1 MTDHHARLQRLEK
14 MAHRMDS
21 AIRIPVIGLRVGY
34 DSIIGMIP
42 GVGDLLTLAPSAWII
57 YESKRLGAPAHVIS
71 RMVANTATD
80 TLVGMIPLIGDLF
93 DATSVSQSVAG
104 MDAVICLY
112 DSPSLATASGAAANH
127 QPHDLYQAVDALLS
141 GLPKVGVERLVL
153 VADLSAKGDDPT
165 VTAALQRIAA
175 HPLKWTLVD
184 ANADGDDLSIEDF
197 SVIDDL
203 DSSDRRV
210 QLRRIAAGIVDELET
225 PQHLHEQIH
234 FRI

>member
-1 MTDHHARLQRLEK
+1 MLNAETPRLKFALYGAHSSLGNALLCELLTRQHEAVALVDDLNSMTVR
-14 MAHRMDS
+14 
-21 AIRIPVIGLRVGY
+21 PGLRAK
-34 DSIIGMIP
+34 
-42 GVGDLLTLAPSAWII
+42 T
-57 YESKRLGAPAHVIS
+57 
-71 RMVANTATD
+71 
-80 TLVGMIPLIGDLF
+80 GDLF
-93 DATSVSQSVAG
+93 DAISVSQSVAG

-153 VADLSAKGDDPT
+153 VTDLSAKGDDPN
-165 VTAALQRIAA
+165 VAAALQRIAA

-203 DSSDRRV
+203 DPSDRRV

>member
-1 MTDHHARLQRLEK
+1 MLNAETQRLK
-14 MAHRMDS
+14 FALYGAHSSLGNALLCELLTRQHEAVALVDDLNSMTV
-21 AIRIPVIGLRVGY
+21 RPGLRAK
-34 DSIIGMIP
+34 
-42 GVGDLLTLAPSAWII
+42 T
-57 YESKRLGAPAHVIS
+57 
-71 RMVANTATD
+71 
-80 TLVGMIPLIGDLF
+80 GDLF
-93 DATSVSQSVAG
+93 DAVSVSQSVAG

>member
-1 MTDHHARLQRLEK
+1 MLNAETPRLKFALYGAHSSLGNALLCELLTRQHEAVALVDDLNSMTVR
-14 MAHRMDS
+14 
-21 AIRIPVIGLRVGY
+21 PGLRAK
-34 DSIIGMIP
+34 
-42 GVGDLLTLAPSAWII
+42 T
-57 YESKRLGAPAHVIS
+57 
-71 RMVANTATD
+71 
-80 TLVGMIPLIGDLF
+80 GDLF
-93 DATSVSQSVAG
+93 DAVSVSQSVAG

>member
-1 MTDHHARLQRLEK
+1 MLNAETPRLKFALYGAHSSLGNALLCELLTRQHEAVALVDDLNSMTVR
-14 MAHRMDS
+14 
-21 AIRIPVIGLRVGY
+21 PGLRAK
-34 DSIIGMIP
+34 
-42 GVGDLLTLAPSAWII
+42 T
-57 YESKRLGAPAHVIS
+57 
-71 RMVANTATD
+71 
-80 TLVGMIPLIGDLF
+80 GDLF
-93 DATSVSQSVAG
+93 DAVSVSQSVAG

-203 DSSDRRV
+203 DPSDRRV

>member
-1 MTDHHARLQRLEK
+1 MLNAETPRLKFALYGAHSSLGNALLCELLTRQHEAVALVDDLNSMTVR
-14 MAHRMDS
+14 
-21 AIRIPVIGLRVGY
+21 PGLR
-34 DSIIGMIP
+34 
-42 GVGDLLTLAPSAWII
+42 AKA
-57 YESKRLGAPAHVIS
+57 
-71 RMVANTATD
+71 
-80 TLVGMIPLIGDLF
+80 GDLF
-93 DATSVSQSVAG
+93 DAVSVSQSVAG

-153 VADLSAKGDDPT
+153 IANLSAKGDDPT

-203 DSSDRRV
+203 DPSDRRV

-225 PQHLHEQIH
+225 LQHLHEQIH
-234 FRI
+234 FSI

>member
-1 MTDHHARLQRLEK
+1 MLNAETPRLKFALYGAHSSLGNALLCELLTRQHEAVALVDDLNSMTVR
-14 MAHRMDS
+14 
-21 AIRIPVIGLRVGY
+21 PGLRAK
-34 DSIIGMIP
+34 
-42 GVGDLLTLAPSAWII
+42 T
-57 YESKRLGAPAHVIS
+57 
-71 RMVANTATD
+71 
-80 TLVGMIPLIGDLF
+80 GDLF
-93 DATSVSQSVAG
+93 DAVSVSQSVAG

-141 GLPKVGVERLVL
+141 GLPKVGVERLIL

-203 DSSDRRV
+203 DPSDRRV

>member
-1 MTDHHARLQRLEK
+1 MLNAETPRLKFALYGAHSSLGNALLCELLTRQHEAVALVDDLNSMTVR
-14 MAHRMDS
+14 
-21 AIRIPVIGLRVGY
+21 PGLRAK
-34 DSIIGMIP
+34 
-42 GVGDLLTLAPSAWII
+42 T
-57 YESKRLGAPAHVIS
+57 
-71 RMVANTATD
+71 
-80 TLVGMIPLIGDLF
+80 GDLF
-93 DATSVSQSVAG
+93 DAVSVSQSVAG

-153 VADLSAKGDDPT
+153 VADLSAKGDDPN
-165 VTAALQRIAA
+165 VTAALQRIAP

-203 DSSDRRV
+203 DPSDRRV

>member
-1 MTDHHARLQRLEK
+1 MLNAETPRLKFALYGAHSSLGNALLCELLTRQHEAVALVDDLNSMTVR
-14 MAHRMDS
+14 
-21 AIRIPVIGLRVGY
+21 PGLRAK
-34 DSIIGMIP
+34 
-42 GVGDLLTLAPSAWII
+42 T
-57 YESKRLGAPAHVIS
+57 
-71 RMVANTATD
+71 
-80 TLVGMIPLIGDLF
+80 GDLF
-93 DATSVSQSVAG
+93 DAISVSQSVAG

-203 DSSDRRV
+203 DPSDRRV